1 MGLEQQVWSLSD
13 GKRLREVKA
22 PSEKQIEDLLAANI
36 EILDAGWLVIGRQV
50 KTEGGGFIDIL
61 CIDQQGALVV
71 VELKRE
77 LTPREVTAQ
86 ALDYASCVS
95 VFTEAQIAETYMAYS
110 RKLGRPETLDKAYER
125 KFGMEV
131 VPMPVYKDD
140 ERGTWYASFYYT
152 DWQGRRKLKKK
163 RGFERKK
170 DAQEFER
177 EFLAKQERSCDMTFA
192 SLWALYCE
200 DMTSRLREN
209 TLQSK
214 KYLVERHI
222 LPFYEALKV
231 NEITPAHV
239 RKWQSELL
247 SKGYAQTYV
256 KTINNQLVAVLNYAV
271 RYYGLPSNPC
281 HVAGSVGRKNA
292 DAMKFWTKE
301 QFEAFLACVERPSA
315 RAGFS
320 LLFWTGIRIGELLAL
335 TLNDFDFEKKTLSVS
350 KSFQSIKGREVI
362 TEPKTQKSKR
372 VIPLPDKLCAVVQE
386 YTTRLYDYS
395 SDERLFPFTKSFFHK
410 EMEKAC
416 AASGVEKIRLHDLRH
431 SHASLLIETGAPILL
446 VSERLGHEDVETTL
460 RTYGHLYP
468 NKHEDTVKKLDDLM
482 K

>member
-1 MGLEQQVWSLSD
+1 M
-13 GKRLREVKA
+13 
-22 PSEKQIEDLLAANI
+22 
-36 EILDAGWLVIGRQV
+36 
-50 KTEGGGFIDIL
+50 
-61 CIDQQGALVV
+61 
-71 VELKRE
+71 
-77 LTPREVTAQ
+77 
-86 ALDYASCVS
+86 
-95 VFTEAQIAETYMAYS
+95 
-110 RKLGRPETLDKAYER
+110 
-125 KFGMEV
+125 
-131 VPMPVYKDD
+131 
-140 ERGTWYASFYYT
+140 
-152 DWQGRRKLKKK
+152 
-163 RGFERKK
+163 
-170 DAQEFER
+170 
-177 EFLAKQERSCDMTFA
+177 
-192 SLWALYCE
+192 
-200 DMTSRLREN
+200 
-209 TLQSK
+209 
-214 KYLVERHI
+214 
-222 LPFYEALKV
+222 
-231 NEITPAHV
+231 
-239 RKWQSELL
+239 
-247 SKGYAQTYV
+247 

-395 SDERLFPFTKSFFHK
+395 PDERLFPFTKSFFHK

-431 SHASLLIETGAPILL
+431 SHASLLIEMGAPILL

>member
-1 MGLEQQVWSLSD
+1 
-13 GKRLREVKA
+13 
-22 PSEKQIEDLLAANI
+22 
-36 EILDAGWLVIGRQV
+36 
-50 KTEGGGFIDIL
+50 
-61 CIDQQGALVV
+61 
-71 VELKRE
+71 
-77 LTPREVTAQ
+77 
-86 ALDYASCVS
+86 
-95 VFTEAQIAETYMAYS
+95 
-110 RKLGRPETLDKAYER
+110 
-125 KFGMEV
+125 
-131 VPMPVYKDD
+131 
-140 ERGTWYASFYYT
+140 
-152 DWQGRRKLKKK
+152 
-163 RGFERKK
+163 
-170 DAQEFER
+170 
-177 EFLAKQERSCDMTFA
+177 
-192 SLWALYCE
+192 
-200 DMTSRLREN
+200 
-209 TLQSK
+209 
-214 KYLVERHI
+214 
-222 LPFYEALKV
+222 
-231 NEITPAHV
+231 
-239 RKWQSELL
+239 
-247 SKGYAQTYV
+247 
-256 KTINNQLVAVLNYAV
+256 
-271 RYYGLPSNPC
+271 
-281 HVAGSVGRKNA
+281 
-292 DAMKFWTKE
+292 MKFWTKE

-395 SDERLFPFTKSFFHK
+395 PDERLFPFTKSFFHK

-431 SHASLLIETGAPILL
+431 SHASLLIEMGAPILL